1 MPCFIDKQT
10 HTYTHTMQDVYC
22 AIDLGATSGRVMV
35 APVGA
40 MGMAE
45 NVELHEIYRFPNS
58 MYELGGMFFWNTDAL
73 WNEIRKGL
81 RLLAERKDLYV
92 VSIGVDSWGCD
103 VVFLDSNGQ
112 ASAHPRAY
120 RDPYTNGMMEKVW
133 KRMAANGD
141 LGEGQKKVYQKT
153 GIQMLPFNTLYQ
165 LYACSEQHYEP
176 FEKAVHYLWIADYFN
191 YLLTGEMRNE
201 YTLLSTSQLL
211 SWYDNGS
218 VRPHLDDDLL
228 AVCGAKRE
236 CFAPMVQPGVRIGL
250 LRSEISPFAYNV
262 PVIAVAS
269 HDTASAV
276 ATVPNRHIA
285 YLSSGTWSLMGV
297 VAEQPVITDDS
308 YRLNFTNEGGVG
320 QTARVLK
327 NITGMWILEQCRREW
342 KEQGKDYSHTRLIEM
357 AESIDVSLAAG
368 TILQPSLFNPDEPR
382 FANPASML
390 REVINAM
397 GNADCNPDLQD
408 ALIVWTIYHSLSA
421 RYGEV
426 FRMLQQLTPWRIE
439 QLYIIGGGARNTY
452 LNRLTEQA
460 VGVPVAVGS
469 TEATAVGNIL
479 VQANQVTA

>member
-1 MPCFIDKQT
+1 MKE
-10 HTYTHTMQDVYC
+10 VYC
-22 AIDLGATSGRVMV
+22 AIDLGATSGRIIVTDRD
-35 APVGA
+35 AISRSDKKLPD
-40 MGMAE
+40 E
-45 NVELHEIYRFPNS
+45 NQLQEIYRFPNA
-58 MYELGGMFFWNTDAL
+58 MYERQGMFFWNTDAL
-73 WNEIRKGL
+73 WDEIQKGL
-81 RLLAERKDLYV
+81 RLLAEREDLHV

-112 ASAHPRAY
+112 ALAHPRAY
-120 RDPYTNGMMEKVW
+120 RDTYTNGMMEKVW
-133 KRMAANGD
+133 KRMAVNGD
-141 LGEGQKKVYQKT
+141 LGEGQKSVYQKT

-176 FEKAVHYLWIADYFN
+176 FEKSARYLWIADYYN

-236 CFAPMVQPGVRIGL
+236 CFAPMVQPGERIGL

-342 KEQGKDYSHTRLIEM
+342 KEQGKDYSHARLIEM
-357 AESIDVSLAAG
+357 AEQIDERLAAG
-368 TILQPSLFNPDEPR
+368 TIRQPLLFNPDEPR

-397 GNADCNPDLQD
+397 GNADCSSDLQD
-408 ALIVWTIYHSLSA
+408 ALIVWTIYHSLA
-421 RYGEV
+421 TRYGEV